1 MDIIQTLIA
10 ISFSL
15 GLFLILADRFR
26 VPYLVTSKAV
36 NDLNKKHKKKT
47 GTVEI
52 WLGSLA
58 MWLSKHIRINEY
70 KRMNIDILD
79 EKNNN
84 LSKHII
90 TNISDIQY
98 IKFYEEDLRK
108 ADVFLYNNRILQV
121 DNKFIN
127 KYFYNLETLN
137 YDEDM
142 IILKNENYN
151 LLSMIDKFEIV
162 SVDNNVTL
170 NLNNEN
176 DKNSLIKYLNK
187 KYDKEINSI
196 INLTD
201 FDYQERNNKIITSES
216 NYTIEKSIDTLSTI
230 QLIISNNNLIILNK
244 KKKIFN

>member
-1 MDIIQTLIA
+1 MIEKIFI
-10 ISFSL
+10 
-15 GLFLILADRFR
+15 
-26 VPYLVTSKAV
+26 
-36 NDLNKKHKKKT
+36 NMKKT
-47 GTVEI
+47 YKCINIEDLLEI
-52 WLGSLA
+52 LNENET
-58 MWLSKHIRINEY
+58 NEY
-70 KRMNIDILD
+70 KRLNIDILD

-84 LSKHII
+84 ISKHII
-90 TNISDIQY
+90 TNVSDIQY

-108 ADVFLYNNRILQV
+108 ADIFLYNNRILQV

-151 LLSMIDKFEIV
+151 LLSIIDKFEIV
-162 SVDNNVTL
+162 SIDNNVTL
-170 NLNNEN
+170 NLGNEN

-187 KYDKEINSI
+187 KYDKEIINI

-201 FDYQERNNKIITSES
+201 FDYQERNNKIITNDN

-230 QLIISNNNLIILNK
+230 QLIISNNNLIVLNK

>member
-1 MDIIQTLIA
+1 MIEKIFI
-10 ISFSL
+10 
-15 GLFLILADRFR
+15 
-26 VPYLVTSKAV
+26 
-36 NDLNKKHKKKT
+36 NMKKT
-47 GTVEI
+47 YKCINIEDLLEI
-52 WLGSLA
+52 LNENET
-58 MWLSKHIRINEY
+58 NEY
-70 KRMNIDILD
+70 KRLNIDILD

-84 LSKHII
+84 ISKHII
-90 TNISDIQY
+90 TNVSDIQY

-108 ADVFLYNNRILQV
+108 ADIFLYNNRILQV

-151 LLSMIDKFEIV
+151 LLSIIDKFEIV

-170 NLNNEN
+170 NLGNEN

-187 KYDKEINSI
+187 KYDKEIINI

-201 FDYQERNNKIITSES
+201 FDYQERNNKIITTDN

-230 QLIISNNNLIILNK
+230 QLIISNNNLIVLNK

>member
-1 MDIIQTLIA
+1 MIEKIFI
-10 ISFSL
+10 
-15 GLFLILADRFR
+15 
-26 VPYLVTSKAV
+26 
-36 NDLNKKHKKKT
+36 NMKKT
-47 GTVEI
+47 YKCINIEDLLEI
-52 WLGSLA
+52 LNENET
-58 MWLSKHIRINEY
+58 NEY
-70 KRMNIDILD
+70 KRLNIDILD

-84 LSKHII
+84 ISKHII
-90 TNISDIQY
+90 TNVSDIQY

-108 ADVFLYNNRILQV
+108 ADIFLYNNRILQV

-151 LLSMIDKFEIV
+151 LLSIIDKFEIV

-170 NLNNEN
+170 NLGNEN

-187 KYDKEINSI
+187 KYDKEIINI

-201 FDYQERNNKIITSES
+201 FDYQERNNKIITNDN

-230 QLIISNNNLIILNK
+230 QLIISNNNLIVLNK